1 MASVTF
7 EHLEKTYPNGYHA
20 IRDFNLQVRDGELM
34 VLVGPSGCGKST
46 VLRLLAGLEEITSGT
61 LRIGDRV
68 ANHLSPQDRN
78 IAMVFQ
84 DYALY
89 PTMTV
94 RGNLEFPLKMRKLG
108 KDEIRRRVEWA
119 AGLLGLAEVMDRLP
133 KQLSGGQRQ
142 RVAMGRALVR
152 EPSVFLL
159 DEPLSNLD
167 AKLRTQVRAEIGDLQ
182 RRMGATM
189 IYVTHDQVE
198 AMTLGQRIAVLNRGE
213 IQQVAD
219 PKTLYEHPA
228 NAFVA
233 GFIGSPP
240 MNLFEAVFDR
250 DIDGRGR
257 LLVNGQVVADVD
269 AGSGKILF
277 GSPHPIPPQS
287 QTAAPGAPEPPF
299 PSQTVASAR
308 PFPEG
313 EGVKFP
319 PEEVVKAGIR
329 PEALRLA
336 EPSEPGFEAVAVNA
350 EYLGHETLLHFHP
363 GRAGEIPAGA
373 VPWTARLPGMH
384 FFAKDEAVRLAVAP
398 GQVYFFEA

>member
-1 MASVTF
+1 MASVRF
-7 EHLEKTYPNGYHA
+7 ERLEKTYPNGYRA
-20 IRDFNLQVRDGELM
+20 IRDFSLEIQDGELM

-46 VLRLLAGLEEITSGT
+46 LLRLLAGLEAIDAGT
-61 LRIGDRV
+61 LWIGGRV
-68 ANHLSPQDRN
+68 ANRLSPQERN

-94 RGNLEFPLKMRKLG
+94 RGNLEFPLKMRKLD
-108 KDEIRRRVEWA
+108 KAEIRRRVAWA
-119 AGLLGLAEVMDRLP
+119 AELLELGGLLERLP

-167 AKLRTQVRAEIGDLQ
+167 AQLRGQVRAEIGDLQ

-189 IYVTHDQVE
+189 VYVTHDQVE
-198 AMTLGQRIAVLNRGE
+198 AMTLGQRIAVLNQGR

-219 PKTLYEHPA
+219 PESLYRHPA
-228 NAFVA
+228 NPFVA

-240 MNLFEAVFDR
+240 MNLFKARLARGAGGRAVVIVNGEAV
-250 DIDGRGR
+250 
-257 LLVNGQVVADVD
+257 
-269 AGSGKILF
+269 
-277 GSPHPIPPQS
+277 
-287 QTAAPGAPEPPF
+287 AALAEFPG
-299 PSQTVASAR
+299 
-308 PFPEG
+308 PEG
-313 EGVKFP
+313 GEIL
-319 PEEVVKAGIR
+319 AGIR

-336 EPSEPGFEAVAVNA
+336 EPSEPGFEAMAVGA

-363 GRAGEIPAGA
+363 GRGA
-373 VPWTARLPGMH
+373 VPTEARPWTARLAGRH
-384 FFAKDEAVRLAVAP
+384 GFGQGEAVRLAVLEW
-398 GQVYFFEA
+398 EACWFAAGAEAD

>member
-1 MASVTF
+1 MASVHF
-7 EHLEKTYPNGYHA
+7 EHLEKIYPNGHHA
-20 IRDFNLQVRDGELM
+20 VRDFSLDIQDGELM

-46 VLRLLAGLEEITSGT
+46 VLRLLAGLEEITSGA
-61 LRIGDRV
+61 LRIGGRI
-68 ANHLSPQDRN
+68 ANHLSPQERN

-94 RGNLEFPLKMRKLG
+94 RGNLEFPLKMRKLP
-108 KDEIRRRVEWA
+108 KAEIRRRADWV
-119 AGLLGLAEVMDRLP
+119 AGLLGLGEVMDRLP
-133 KQLSGGQRQ
+133 RQLSGGQRQ

-167 AKLRTQVRAEIGDLQ
+167 ARLRTQVRAEIGDLQ
-182 RRMGATM
+182 RRTGATM

-198 AMTLGQRIAVLNRGE
+198 AMTLGQRIAVLHQGR

-219 PKTLYEHPA
+219 PRMLYEQPA

-240 MNLFEAVFDR
+240 MNLFPAELFR
-250 DIDGRGR
+250 DGGGWRIV
-257 LLVNGQVVADVD
+257 VNGQVVAIECRPGLSPTLG
-269 AGSGKILF
+269 AG
-277 GSPHPIPPQS
+277 
-287 QTAAPGAPEPPF
+287 
-299 PSQTVASAR
+299 TVT
-308 PFPEG
+308 
-313 EGVKFP
+313 
-319 PEEVVKAGIR
+319 AGIR

-336 EPSEPGFEAVAVNA
+336 EPSEPGFDAVAVNA

-363 GRAGEIPAGA
+363 GRAGDIRQGSE
-373 VPWTARLPGMH
+373 PWTARLAGMH
-384 FFAKDEAVRLAVAP
+384 VFAPGAALRLAIIPA
-398 GQVYFFEA
+398 GQVYLFD